1 MNKWVTTAIAAV
13 ASAGTLVAWV
23 ASVAGD
29 AADTKRRVD
38 TVEKRQIEDRQQQA
52 EQRKEIREAVVE
64 NNAYVKTVDQNV
76 QIILQK
82 VSAIEAVQRAE
93 RRNDRGR

>member
-1 MNKWVTTAIAAV
+1 MSKWVTTAIAAI
-13 ASAGTLVAWV
+13 AAAGTLVAWV

-38 TVEKRQIEDRQQQA
+38 TVERRQIEDRQQQA
-52 EQRKEIREAVVE
+52 EQRKELREGMVDT
-64 NNAYVKTVDQNV
+64 NAYVKAVDQNV

-82 VSAIEAVQRAE
+82 VTAMEAVQRSE
-93 RRNDRGR
+93 RRRDK